1 MQKLVHIEF
10 LESMAQFFGVLCR
23 SYLLGVSLHLHT
35 VAEFARALHIVEL
48 LLRIIQLTLHLT
60 ETLEVLIVV
69 GDVQHPCAFY
79 AIHLLIDGLTD
90 MFFQSVDHVDG
101 QSALFVVLIAQLLSQ
116 QGLNRAV
123 EQLLQL
129 SCSNAV
135 AVGKIIGGKGM
146 DVMDA
151 HLERHTNL
159 HVMHTHRYVIGTE
172 GKFAFLVHRP
182 TECERD
188 ETVAYNIY

>member
-35 VAEFARALHIVEL
+35 VAELARAVHVVEFL
-48 LLRIIQLTLHLT
+48 LCIIQLTLHLT

-69 GDVQHPCAFY
+69 GDVQHLSAFY

-90 MFFQSVDHVDG
+90 MFFQSVDHING
-101 QSALFVVLIAQLLSQ
+101 QSALFVVLIAKFLSQ
-116 QGLNRAV
+116 QCLYGAV
-123 EQLLQL
+123 EHLLQL
-129 SCSNAV
+129 SCGDAV

-151 HLERHTNL
+151 HLERHTYL
-159 HVMHTHRYVIGTE
+159 HVMHAHRNGVRTE
-172 GKFAFLVHRP
+172 GKFAVLVHSP
-182 TECERD
+182 AECERD
-188 ETVAYNIY
+188 ETVADYIN